1 MKPLKLKPVY
11 MKCIWAG
18 NRLQKIRNLNEHGF
32 GISREVCAYKNLENS
47 IAEGEFAGKNIKEII
62 ENRHEEIM
70 GDDPNTQLIRVA
82 YIDAAE
88 DLSIQVHPNEE
99 YAQKIN
105 DYEKSESW
113 YVLEADEGAYIT
125 AGVNIGDKAILRKAA
140 EDGTLENY
148 VNRIPVK
155 QGDFVL
161 IPAGLL
167 HACGKNMLVVEIGS
181 FGGITYRIYDYGRPR
196 PLDLEKGFEALDI
209 NAKYEIKHF
218 PLTQIQSNNC
228 HVGVEHILFHA
239 DVIDIEN
246 EMDILSNGQY
256 YILTCVKGNC
266 VLQCED
272 ELYNLSYTE
281 TIFVPASSGNIKIK
295 GRCRILKIYYPRR

>member
-32 GISREVCAYKNLENS
+32 GISREVCAYKNSENS
-47 IAEGEFAGKNIKEII
+47 IAEGGFAGKNIKEVI
-62 ENRHEEIM
+62 ENHHEEIM

-148 VNRIPVK
+148 VNRVPVK

-161 IPAGLL
+161 IQNLPV
-167 HACGKNMLVVEIGS
+167 LVVEIGS